1 MSESKTELKKLV
13 FDALSFY
20 LQSKGIQD
28 AITEDRVSVEVPPSA
43 EMGDLGIPMFAF
55 AKTFRMA
62 PALLSNEITKLIND
76 NFSEKAKK
84 IGKIMAVGPYV
95 NAKLN
100 KEDSFRKILEK
111 IKE

>member
-13 FDALSFY
+13 FEALSFY

-28 AITEDRVSVEVPPSA
+28 AITEGRVSVEVPPSA

-62 PALLSNEITKLIND
+62 PALLSNEIAKLIND
-76 NFSEKAKK
+76 NFSEICPLERALPLSNRKFTAF
-84 IGKIMAVGPYV
+84 V
-95 NAKLN
+95 NL
-100 KEDSFRKILEK
+100 
-111 IKE
+111 